1 MAQAIRRT
9 VKVPDGFKRK
19 VYRIN
24 GVKTVVY
31 SGGKGRPVVYLH
43 GGGTFHGIDF
53 ARPWTRHFRVIA
65 PHHPGYGESG
75 DDPRM
80 DSMQHYLLHYLDLFG
95 ELGLGRVDLVGISLG
110 GWMAAEFAVLFPER
124 VRRLVLAAPAG
135 LRIPEHPPA
144 NLAAVPREEILS
156 YLVKDLDVLKPH
168 LPRGRREAQALA
180 ALMER
185 EALTSARIAPLG
197 PVSGFLEHWLH
208 RATMRTLLIWP
219 KDDRILPVGQSK
231 KWMRLLPNA
240 KLAIIDNAGH
250 LVLDESKKAR
260 QAVVKFLS

>member
-1 MAQAIRRT
+1 VNKFRIR
-9 VKVPDGFKRK
+9 VPDGFRRE
-19 VYRIN
+19 VHRIQ
-24 GVKTVVY
+24 GVRTVLYV
-31 SGGKGRPVVYLH
+31 GGKGKPVVYFH

-53 ARPWTRHFRVIA
+53 ARPWLKHFRVIA
-65 PHHPGYGESG
+65 PVHPGYGESG

-80 DSMQHYLLHYLDLFG
+80 DSMQHYLLHYLELFN
-95 ELGLGRVDLVGISLG
+95 ELELRRFDLVGISLG
-110 GWMAAEFAVLFPER
+110 GWMAAEFAVAYPER
-124 VRRLVLAAPAG
+124 VRRLVLVAPAG
-135 LRIPEHPPA
+135 LRVPEHPSP
-144 NLAAVPREEILS
+144 NLAEIPREEILS

-168 LPRGRREAQALA
+168 LPKGKREALALA

-197 PVSGFLEHWLH
+197 PVSGILERWLH

-219 KDDRILPVGQSK
+219 REDRILPVGQAK

-240 KLAIIDNAGH
+240 KLLVVDNAGH
-250 LVLDESKKAR
+250 LALDESKRAR